1 MNNKT
6 IIKKGEEMI
15 DQLHKILNEYD
26 ANKID
31 AMLNID
37 GIDWI
42 SKFDNEMVKNGYAV
56 IKDGKASVKMSPNE
70 TKLFLTVK
78 IMGMHQVR
86 FLLDALQKM
95 TKSYK
100 DEIQIK
106 DKEIDTLKQII
117 DLKVLNEKVNG
128 KTKL

>member
-1 MNNKT
+1 MNNKS

-15 DQLHKILNEYD
+15 DQLYKILNEHD
-26 ANKID
+26 AHKVD

-42 SKFDNEMVKNGYAV
+42 SKFDNEMVKNGYAIV
-56 IKDGKASVKMSPNE
+56 KDGKASVKMTANE
-70 TKLFLTVK
+70 TRLFLTVK
-78 IMGMHQVR
+78 IMGMHQIR

-100 DEIQIK
+100 DEIEIK

-117 DLKVLNEKVNG
+117 DLKVLNETTNG

>member
-42 SKFDNEMVKNGYAV
+42 SKFDNEMVKNGFTA
-56 IKDGKASVKMSPNE
+56 IDNGKMSVKMNKQE

-78 IMGMHQVR
+78 LIGMQQVK
-86 FLLDALQKM
+86 FLLDALQTM

-100 DEIQIK
+100 EEIDIK

-117 DLKVLNEKVNG
+117 DLKVLETNNG

>member
-1 MNNKT
+1 MT
-6 IIKKGEEMI
+6 
-15 DQLHKILNEYD
+15 
-26 ANKID
+26 A
-31 AMLNID
+31 
-37 GIDWI
+37 
-42 SKFDNEMVKNGYAV
+42 
-56 IKDGKASVKMSPNE
+56 NE

-78 IMGMHQVR
+78 IMGMHQIR

-95 TKSYK
+95 TTSYK
-100 DEIQIK
+100 DEIEIK

>member
-1 MNNKT
+1 MNNKS

-15 DQLHKILNEYD
+15 EQLYKILDEHD
-26 ANKID
+26 AYKVD
-31 AMLNID
+31 AMLNIN

-42 SKFDNEMVKNGYAV
+42 SKFDNEMVKNGYAT
-56 IKDGKASVKMSPNE
+56 IKDGKASVKMTANE
-70 TKLFLTVK
+70 TRLFLTVK
-78 IMGMHQVR
+78 IMAMHQIR

-100 DEIQIK
+100 DEIEIK

-117 DLKVLNEKVNG
+117 DLKQLNQQTDG
-128 KTKL
+128 KTKI

>member
-1 MNNKT
+1 
-6 IIKKGEEMI
+6 MI
-15 DQLHKILNEYD
+15 DQLYKILNEHD
-26 ANKID
+26 AHKVD

-42 SKFDNEMVKNGYAV
+42 SKFDNEMVKNGYAIV
-56 IKDGKASVKMSPNE
+56 KDGKASVKMTANE
-70 TKLFLTVK
+70 TRLFLTVK
-78 IMGMHQVR
+78 IMGMHQIR

-100 DEIQIK
+100 DEIEIK

-117 DLKVLNEKVNG
+117 DLKVLNETTNG

>member
-78 IMGMHQVR
+78 LMGMHQVR

-95 TKSYK
+95 TKS
-100 DEIQIK
+100 IK
-106 DKEIDTLKQII
+106 MKF
-117 DLKVLNEKVNG
+117 
-128 KTKL
+128 KLRIRKLIL